1 MTKITLKD
9 GLTINAVL
17 TGITGLG
24 LALFAELAAEYLIP
38 GAPVWLIAALG
49 IALVLFAADVA
60 LIARWKAQSKPLV
73 GFSMNM
79 PSVSTSCAEPNAVSV
94 VIQLVTASPRCS
106 CTVITGGGLRSL

>member
-60 LIARWKAQSKPLV
+60 LIAR
-73 GFSMNM
+73 
-79 PSVSTSCAEPNAVSV
+79 
-94 VIQLVTASPRCS
+94 
-106 CTVITGGGLRSL
+106 